1 MKVLIVGP
9 YEPDGQ
15 YSIPAFVSTLK
26 DGLQQLGVEVETCAP
41 PETRLGK
48 AIRPIVGKRTSF
60 IDKFLIFPSRLRKLA
75 KQFDCVHIAEH
86 GYAPYVRQLQG
97 IPHIVTCHD
106 LIVAKAARGEL
117 SDWPL
122 SNMAMRYQE
131 SILHGLARADQVA
144 TVSEMTQEDVLR
156 LTKRPKD
163 RTPIVYDGFY
173 RQVSRIHDDR
183 AKSLLSSFSLP
194 TDQPWLMHIG
204 GDQPN
209 KNKAGVARIFGEIQ
223 RLNPDLKLS
232 LVFAGTPP
240 DIALQQVIS
249 TLPNPSTVHFVIK
262 PSDEQVIA
270 LYSLAKALIFPSL
283 YEGFGLPIIEAQACG
298 TPVITSNRA
307 PMTEVGGGAAIYV
320 DPESPVSAAQIVLD
334 ELPTIQD
341 RIPQGFENIRRFES
355 LKMCEAYADI
365 YSNLV
370 SR

>member
-26 DGLQQLGVEVETCAP
+26 SGLQELGVEVETCTP
-41 PETRLGK
+41 PETRFGK

-75 KQFDCVHIAEH
+75 KGFDCVHIAEH
-86 GYAPYVRQLQG
+86 GYAPYVRHLKG
-97 IPHIVTCHD
+97 IPHVVTCHD

-122 SNMAMRYQE
+122 SAMAKKYQE
-131 SILHGLARADQVA
+131 SILLGLSRADYVA
-144 TVSEMTQEDVLR
+144 TISEMTQGDVLR
-156 LTKRPKD
+156 MAKRSPN
-163 RTPIVYDGFY
+163 RTSTVYVGFC
-173 RQVSRIHDDR
+173 RQVSRMNEDQAR
-183 AKSLLSSFSLP
+183 QLLSSFLLP
-194 TDQPWLMHIG
+194 TDRPWLMHIG

-209 KNKAGVARIFGEIQ
+209 KNKVGVARIFGEIQ
-223 RLNPDLKLS
+223 KQNPDLKLD

-240 DIALQQVIS
+240 DITLQQEVS
-249 TLPNPSTVHFVIK
+249 ALPNSSAVHYVTK
-262 PSDEQVIA
+262 PSDEQMIA

-307 PMTEVGGGAAIYV
+307 PMTEVGGAAAIFV
-320 DPESPVSAAQIVLD
+320 DPETPVSAAQIILD
-334 ELPTIQD
+334 ELPTIHE
-341 RIPQGFENIRRFES
+341 RVPQGFENIKRFES
-355 LKMCEAYADI
+355 LKLCQAYVDI
-365 YSNLV
+365 YSSLV